1 MHGGS
6 CMACGAWWEL
16 YGVWCMVRAVSRM
29 VYGLWFMAWC
39 PVCEAYVVSGFAS
52 WACGGENRL
61 HEVVAAG
68 IMSILSFW
76 RSE

>member
-1 MHGGS
+1 MRGG
-6 CMACGAWWEL
+6 AVWRVVRGGA
-16 YGVWCMVRAVSRM
+16 VWRVVRGGAVWRV

-39 PVCEAYVVSGFAS
+39 IVCEAYVVSGFAS

-76 RSE
+76 